1 MNQADLEYLKS
12 LKPQAHPDGRDML
25 QEGLELGKTVKSGKG
40 GFIRS
45 QSKYRNHAE
54 MKRDLTRQ
62 GKIYWNILLGL
73 ATLDEQ
79 VEAEKQLYEFSQRT
93 GLQIHSIQS
102 IPSGLVAL
110 PPE

>member
-25 QEGLELGKTVKSGKG
+25 REGLELGKTVKSGKG

-45 QSKYRNHAE
+45 QSKYKNHAE

-73 ATLDEQ
+73 ATLD
-79 VEAEKQLYEFSQRT
+79 
-93 GLQIHSIQS
+93 
-102 IPSGLVAL
+102 
-110 PPE
+110 